1 MAQFQAPAFET
12 FLAYARLAG
21 FDDDN
26 MIRDI
31 YQAADP
37 FFADGVSAGDILDL
51 MAASGTAPKSYQDY
65 ISKFNIIKQGTTG
78 ITTVREWNQSRAVY
92 RNLLK
97 QYGLSELATNDNADQ
112 FLLNDVSPQ
121 EAADRMQVAYNSVRN
136 ADEALKQQLK
146 TYFPSVSDKDLVAN
160 ILGVGKTVQE
170 LQQQINVAGI
180 KAEAATAGISS
191 VIGAEELAKQGV
203 TREAARAGFQKT
215 AQEVSG
221 LSAAGMRAGI
231 DVNQLQKELEQEN
244 LLGMASARRKKIQQA
259 EANLF
264 SGAAGVGTPS
274 LGSGAAGTF

>member
-1 MAQFQAPAFET
+1 M
-12 FLAYARLAG
+12 
-21 FDDDN
+21 
-26 MIRDI
+26 
-31 YQAADP
+31 
-37 FFADGVSAGDILDL
+37 
-51 MAASGTAPKSYQDY
+51 
-65 ISKFNIIKQGTTG
+65 
-78 ITTVREWNQSRAVY
+78 VY

-97 QYGLSELATNDNADQ
+97 QYGLSELATNENADQ

-121 EAADRMQVAYNSVRN
+121 EAADRMQIAYNTVRN

-146 TYFPSVSDKDLVAN
+146 TYFPSISDKDLVAN
-160 ILGVGKTVQE
+160 ILGVGKTTQE

-215 AQEVSG
+215 AQEVTG
-221 LSAAGMRAGI
+221 LTAAGMRAGI

-244 LLGMASARRKKIQQA
+244 LLGMDSARRKRIQQA

-274 LGSGAAGTF
+274 LGGGMAGTF